1 MSTRKAKSG
10 CSNQG
15 KYPNVP
21 AELFCGPAGGACPG
35 TYPVNTPGRAIA
47 AMSYARHAPN
57 PEGIRACARKV
68 AKAKG
73 WTNPQ
78 TGKIRRTGRGGK
90 SKTVYIQGE
99 RYAVK
104 KQNNGDVDVFR
115 S

>member
-1 MSTRKAKSG
+1 MSKRRG

-21 AELFCGPAGGACPG
+21 ADLFCGPAGGACQG

-68 AKAKG
+68 AKQKG
-73 WTNPQ
+73 WMDPQ
-78 TGKIRRTGRGGK
+78 TGKIRRGGRTK
-90 SKTVYIQGE
+90 SSKTVYIEGR
-99 RYAVK
+99 RYAVEK
-104 KQNNGDVDVFR
+104 TNSGDVDVFR